1 MYFHG
6 KRHLIQKRTL
16 ANSLSTKRGCS
27 GDVGKMLH
35 RKTGQLPEMDRKIV
49 QNERQNNVAIK
60 SNDVVDSWKHQNV
73 FIKLDLLS
81 T

>member
-1 MYFHG
+1 MENDILF
-6 KRHLIQKRTL
+6 KKELLLIHFKQKGVVREMEEKCCTEKQDKL
-16 ANSLSTKRGCS
+16 
-27 GDVGKMLH
+27 V
-35 RKTGQLPEMDRKIV
+35 LPEMDQKIV

-60 SNDVVDSWKHQNV
+60 SNDVVDGWKHQNV

>member
-1 MYFHG
+1 
-6 KRHLIQKRTL
+6 
-16 ANSLSTKRGCS
+16 
-27 GDVGKMLH
+27 MLE
-35 RKTGQLPEMDRKIV
+35 KCCTEKQDKLVLPEMDQNFF

-60 SNDVVDSWKHQNV
+60 SNDVVDGWKHQNV